1 MKKFILKISILFVI
15 VLFCDIIFGKSM
27 DYVVN
32 HIETG
37 GQGRDNY
44 ICNLTQD
51 DILIFGSSRAVHH
64 YNAQMLEDSL
74 GLTCYNC
81 GADGNGIV
89 LSYGRLTMI
98 KERCSPKIIIEDV
111 TTAFDLFKNDNHQY
125 LGWLKSRYDRDGIH
139 QIFEKIDST
148 EKYKMYC
155 QMYRYNSQFL
165 QNIFVFFTS
174 IAADGG
180 VKGYRP
186 IKETFDPMKVKG
198 NNDEVKAY
206 EFDETKMDFAK
217 RFIEKSKG
225 SKVYFVVS
233 PLWYGQ
239 DTAKVLPMK
248 KLCEFYGVK
257 FIDFSNNSKYVRN
270 NDYFRD
276 GSHLNS
282 RGADEFTR
290 DLICL
295 IKQDM
300 N

>member
-1 MKKFILKISILFVI
+1 
-15 VLFCDIIFGKSM
+15 
-27 DYVVN
+27 
-32 HIETG
+32 
-37 GQGRDNY
+37 
-44 ICNLTQD
+44 
-51 DILIFGSSRAVHH
+51 
-64 YNAQMLEDSL
+64 
-74 GLTCYNC
+74 
-81 GADGNGIV
+81 
-89 LSYGRLTMI
+89 MI